1 MIENNKYFHESSE
14 KVNET
19 GVQRA
24 EHLANDEEN
33 NDESKWELVW
43 TSLVAEIN
51 LNEAISPVWYFI
63 KLIEYDEKQNVYACN

>member
-24 EHLANDEEN
+24 EHFANDEEN
-33 NDESKWELVW
+33 NDESK
-43 TSLVAEIN
+43 
-51 LNEAISPVWYFI
+51 
-63 KLIEYDEKQNVYACN
+63 